1 MYYYVNLIGL
11 YISLFNLNPLLH
23 GYLLVMDPGICNLK
37 SLFLFLLKVYI
48 IDRLASC
55 VLKHS
60 NNSNTGKLSNSPV
73 TNRTALKTK
82 IEKDK
87 KKSKMVNLLS

>member
-11 YISLFNLNPLLH
+11 YVSLFNLNPLLH
-23 GYLLVMDPGICNLK
+23 GNLLVMDPGICNLK
-37 SLFLFLLKVYI
+37 SLLLFLLKVYI

-60 NNSNTGKLSNSPV
+60 NNSNTGKLSNSPDP
-73 TNRTALKTK
+73 NRTVFKNK
-82 IEKDK
+82 NQK
-87 KKSKMVNLLS
+87 KKKHPLFYF